1 MKNKVSFLK
10 SKFFKHN
17 ELIYGFFSRNGG
29 ISSRPFN
36 TLNCSKNTKD
46 LNNNVKKNIKKSLYS
61 LNAINKKLIVANQYH
76 SNKIIIIKNKLK
88 KNYRADGFV
97 TNNKNIFLGIL
108 TADCAPVFFYDPKL
122 KIIGAAHIGW
132 KGCLNDICKTAIKSM
147 ENVGSKKTNIESIIG
162 PCINFK
168 HYEVGRDL
176 YLKYYKKNKKYKKF
190 FIKKDSNKYLFN
202 LSYSIEYQ
210 LKKLGIK
217 RVIICNEDTYS
228 NKRKYF
234 SHRRSIMK
242 GESNTGRMINIIGF
256 LRK

>member
-1 MKNKVSFLK
+1 MELNSEIIIFLIGFFSGVLIVSFLY
-10 SKFFKHN
+10 FIIN
-17 ELIYGFFSRNGG
+17 SRKK
-29 ISSRPFN
+29 IDQQ
-36 TLNCSKNTKD
+36 KNHD
-46 LNNNVKKNIKKSLYS
+46 LDSL
-61 LNAINKKLIVANQYH
+61 
-76 SNKIIIIKNKLK
+76 
-88 KNYRADGFV
+88 
-97 TNNKNIFLGIL
+97 
-108 TADCAPVFFYDPKL
+108 
-122 KIIGAAHIGW
+122 
-132 KGCLNDICKTAIKSM
+132 
-147 ENVGSKKTNIESIIG
+147 KTNIESIIG

-202 LSYSIEYQ
+202 LSHSIEYQ

-234 SHRRSIMK
+234 SHRRSTMK
-242 GESNTGRMINIIGF
+242 GDSNTGRMINIIGF